1 MKSVINFDSNLYKT
15 VDLIL
20 VERIKKTFVSA
31 GSWQSFKLKIVA
43 KRDLSEQP
51 KLEWMCGFYK
61 NHLRLGMAEISKV
74 LLN

>member
-1 MKSVINFDSNLYKT
+1 MISVIEFDSKLYNI

-31 GSWQSFKLKIVA
+31 GSWQTFKLKIVA

-51 KLEWMCGFYK
+51 KFDWMCGFYN
-61 NHLRLGMAEISKV
+61 NHMRLCMPELSKV